1 MSRALISL
9 WVLFVLQS
17 PVFWWF
23 CFVGCIGLQYCEL
36 NQAVLLGV
44 ANQKGRQD
52 MRSVQFYKL
61 LKVQIKGQ
69 EYCNVVSC
77 IGCVI
82 SQKKLSCNGVH
93 AVSVSDKGM
102 EFSGAKNFAFILQK
116 KELENHS
123 LQLVWFWERGE
134 GN

>member
-1 MSRALISL
+1 M
-9 WVLFVLQS
+9 Q
-17 PVFWWF
+17 
-23 CFVGCIGLQYCEL
+23 
-36 NQAVLLGV
+36 LGV

-61 LKVQIKGQ
+61 LKVWIKGQ
-69 EYCNVVSC
+69 EYCNVASC